1 MIMESCKF
9 GPAKSAHLR
18 RQQWQNTRKTHLVGM
33 RKYEEVT
40 SQEIREKRIPAF
52 EISTNV
58 IKIEQTHS
66 FTTYTYIDTFIW
78 CCILRFAISS
88 IRGVRHVVKKLVGN
102 QTCTMLTLSWQ
113 SALILLISIH
123 LIVHRASQISC
134 CDVLCFLFTVPGNIL
149 VSSYSS
155 PKDSC
160 TF

>member
-1 MIMESCKF
+1 MIMKSCKF

-88 IRGVRHVVKKLVGN
+88 IRGVRHVVKKISRESNVHDVNFVLAIGFDFAYINSSHSTSSVSN
-102 QTCTMLTLSWQ
+102 QLLWCT
-113 SALILLISIH
+113 LLPFYCS
-123 LIVHRASQISC
+123 REYPS
-134 CDVLCFLFTVPGNIL
+134 
-149 VSSYSS
+149 
-155 PKDSC
+155 
-160 TF
+160 